1 MSVVKDSMYRK
12 TANQMLRKIFD
23 RTNAIYKAS
32 ENRAV
37 SRPYYPP
44 YVVYV
49 KTYQEFMCKLLNKE
63 SSINLDDADI
73 VYDIVGDI
81 AVKTNHVWPESPK
94 KINQLLDQYIYMS
107 AYGWVYLIYSFI
119 TDMYTHI
126 INSVTCGSEL
136 NFSHIID
143 VLINN
148 INFRWK
154 LPMAQIDLISK
165 PPEPRSW
172 SNRKT
177 KLFNNREKT
186 VLSFMS
192 KRSD

>member
-1 MSVVKDSMYRK
+1 MSGQPV
-12 TANQMLRKIFD
+12 NPMLRQIFE
-23 RTNAIYKAS
+23 RVEANYKAL
-32 ENRAV
+32 EDRAV
-37 SRPYYPP
+37 SKPYYP
-44 YVVYV
+44 YYSVYIR
-49 KTYQEFMCKLLNKE
+49 TYQKFIYKLLNKE
-63 SSINLDDADI
+63 SGINLDNADV

-81 AVKTNHVWPESPK
+81 AVKTNHVWPESHK
-94 KINQLLDQYIYMS
+94 KINQLLDQYVYMS
-107 AYGWVYLIYSFI
+107 VYGWVYLIYSFI

-136 NFSHIID
+136 NFSHIVD

-172 SNRKT
+172 SNRKV
-177 KLFNNREKT
+177 KLFNNRKKT

-192 KRSD
+192 ANS